1 MENDGLQKVK
11 NKIADFIEKADSLYD
26 LQKIDNDI
34 IEGRNLLKSYNYFLK
49 QIYINRINNEYPLYV
64 SAMNEG
70 LNYREKSFG
79 NNSTRPLSN
88 LDENISQLLK
98 ILLLAKY
105 KKLFDEIEKMM
116 KSEQNLFMDEILTD
130 NDIDEFIN
138 SIK

>member
-1 MENDGLQKVK
+1 MENDNLQEAR

-34 IEGRNLLKSYNYFLK
+34 IEGRNLLKSYDYFLK
-49 QIYINRINNEYPLYV
+49 QKYINRINNEYPLYV

-79 NNSTRPLSN
+79 NNSTRHLSN

-98 ILLLAKY
+98 VLLLAKY

-116 KSEQNLFMDEILTD
+116 KFEQNLFMGEILTD
-130 NDIDEFIN
+130 KDIDEFIN

>member
-1 MENDGLQKVK
+1 MGNDDLQKAK

-64 SAMNEG
+64 LAMNEG

-79 NNSTRPLSN
+79 NNSTRHLSN

-98 ILLLAKY
+98 MLLLAKY
-105 KKLFDEIEKMM
+105 KKLFGEIEKMM
-116 KSEQNLFMDEILTD
+116 KFEQNLFMSEILTN

>member
-1 MENDGLQKVK
+1 MGNDDLQKAK

-49 QIYINRINNEYPLYV
+49 QIYINRINYEYPLYV

-70 LNYREKSFG
+70 LNYREKTFG
-79 NNSTRPLSN
+79 NNSTRHLSN
-88 LDENISQLLK
+88 LNENISQLLK
-98 ILLLAKY
+98 VLLLAKY

-116 KSEQNLFMDEILTD
+116 KSEQNLFMGEILTD

>member
-116 KSEQNLFMDEILTD
+116 KSEQNLFMGEILTD

>member
-64 SAMNEG
+64 LAMNEG